1 MRILAIVQARTS
13 SSRLPQK
20 VLLRFDE
27 EPIIIT
33 QLKRISRS
41 CMVDKIVLATSID
54 SSDDYLAKKVA
65 QFNFDV
71 FRGSLNNVLDRF
83 YQCAN
88 TYDPQYII
96 RLTGDCPFTDPDL
109 IDEIAQYIV
118 DSDFDYVT
126 NAGKED
132 SLSVPD
138 GFDIEIFT
146 MDALRSAYSC
156 ATKPSQREHVTSWFR
171 SEDSPIKWTHF
182 QHFPLREFFRV
193 TIDEPIDYWVM
204 KNIYDE
210 LNSVKKDFGVDDVVK
225 YLTDNPQVASKNA
238 HIIRN
243 EGYLRSLEED
253 KKFDRSFNTG
263 QKLWD
268 KAKLLIPGG
277 NMLLS
282 KRAEMFLPDQWPS
295 YFSRA
300 KGCYVWDLDGNKFTD
315 MSIMGIGTNI
325 LGYGHPEVDE
335 VVHNVINKGNMSSL
349 NCPEEVYLSEKLVE
363 MHGWAEMVRYTR
375 SGGEAN
381 SLAIRI
387 ARAYTG
393 KEVVAFCGYHGWHDW
408 YLSANLGDNNS
419 LSGHLLPG
427 LSPAGVP
434 VSLRGTA
441 KPFSFNALHEL
452 EYLANNNELAAV
464 KMEVQRSTP
473 PDRDFLGGVRDLCDK
488 KGIVLI
494 LMNVHQVFVNP
505 MEEFT

>member
-20 VLLRFDE
+20 VLLRFDQ

-41 CMVDKIVLATSID
+41 CMVDKTILATSID
-54 SSDDYLAKKVA
+54 ASDDYLAKKVA
-65 QFNFDV
+65 QSGFEV

-83 YQCAN
+83 YQSAN
-88 TYDPQYII
+88 TYDPQYVV

-132 SLSVPD
+132 CLSVPD

-146 MDALRSAYSC
+146 MDALRIAYSI
-156 ATKPSQREHVTSWFR
+156 ATKPSQLEHVTSWFR

-182 QHFPLREFFRV
+182 QHYPSRDYFRV

-210 LNSVKKDFGVDDVVK
+210 LSRVKKDFGVDDVVK
-225 YLTDNPQVASKNA
+225 YLKDNPQVASKNA

-253 KKFDRSFNTG
+253 KKFDQSLNTG

-268 KAKLLIPGG
+268 KAKSLIPGG

-300 KGCYVWDLDGNKFTD
+300 KGCYVWDLDGNKF
-315 MSIMGIGTNI
+315 IGYEYY
-325 LGYGHPEVDE
+325 GY
-335 VVHNVINKGNMSSL
+335 
-349 NCPEEVYLSEKLVE
+349 
-363 MHGWAEMVRYTR
+363 
-375 SGGEAN
+375 
-381 SLAIRI
+381 
-387 ARAYTG
+387 
-393 KEVVAFCGYHGWHDW
+393 W
-408 YLSANLGDNNS
+408 Y
-419 LSGHLLPG
+419 
-427 LSPAGVP
+427 
-434 VSLRGTA
+434 
-441 KPFSFNALHEL
+441 
-452 EYLANNNELAAV
+452 
-464 KMEVQRSTP
+464 
-473 PDRDFLGGVRDLCDK
+473 
-488 KGIVLI
+488 
-494 LMNVHQVFVNP
+494 
-505 MEEFT
+505 